1 MSEPRLVAE
10 LVPASTWGWNLR
22 SLLSKKGWDDLRQ
35 SVYARAGFV
44 CEICGGKGRKHPVE
58 AHERWEYNDSRHVQ
72 KLVGLEALCPSCH
85 EVRHIGRALSVGRG
99 HLALMHLGKVNQWT
113 PDQVEA
119 HVEQAM
125 RQWNMRSRSPWK
137 LNLAWLETLPAE
149 FRLKSA
155 EE

>member
-22 SLLSKKGWDDLRQ
+22 SVLSKKGWDDLRK
-35 SVYARAGFV
+35 SVYEKAGFL

-58 AHERWEYNDSRHVQ
+58 CHERWEYNDARHIQ

-99 HLALMHLGKVNQWT
+99 HLAIQHMSKVNQWT
-113 PDQVEA
+113 PEQVEA
-119 HVEQAM
+119 HIQQAM
-125 RQWNMRSRSPWK
+125 RQWNMRSRFVWK
-137 LNLAWLETLPAE
+137 LNLEWLKTLPTE
-149 FRLKSA
+149 FGVKSV
-155 EE
+155 ED